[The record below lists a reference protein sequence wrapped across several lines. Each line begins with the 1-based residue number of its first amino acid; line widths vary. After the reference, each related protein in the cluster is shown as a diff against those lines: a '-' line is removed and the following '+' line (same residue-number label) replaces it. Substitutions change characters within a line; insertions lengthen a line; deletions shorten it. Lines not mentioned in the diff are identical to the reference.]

1 MADLLDY
8 RARLGSDFSRVR
20 FHNLRCSHATQLV
33 LAGVHPKVAQERF
46 WHSTVTTTLD
56 LYGHDAGGCASRLD
70 AAFGGTI
77 RAIGEQKRTVGR
89 FGEYRSVATSV
100 AAVGPKPASYQFCR
114 VSTVAVQRF
123 CKPKVGGSNPS
134 PGTNCNNVWT
144 GDIGNRT
151 DLRHG
156 MTTLCRGG
164 CRIFRSRSMKPRS

>member
-1 MADLLDY
+1 MADFLDY

-33 LAGVHPKVAQERF
+33 LAGVHPKVAQER
-46 WHSTVTTTLD
+46 VTTTLD
-56 LYGHDAGGCASRLD
+56 LYGQDGGGCASRLD

-114 VSTVAVQRF
+114 VSTVEVQRF

-134 PGTNCNNVWT
+134 PGT
-144 GDIGNRT
+144 
-151 DLRHG
+151 
-156 MTTLCRGG
+156 
-164 CRIFRSRSMKPRS
+164 IF